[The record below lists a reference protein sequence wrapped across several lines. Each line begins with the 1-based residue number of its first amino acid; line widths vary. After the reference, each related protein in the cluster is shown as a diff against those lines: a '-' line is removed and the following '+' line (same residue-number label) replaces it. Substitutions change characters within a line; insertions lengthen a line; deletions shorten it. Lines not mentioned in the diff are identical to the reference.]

1 MTPTEPRILV
11 PMGDSGVGKR
21 FDRALTAMEDIADP
35 LARLDIVR
43 ERREEVERLEVRT
56 VAEARRAGA
65 TWRAIGALYGLSKQG
80 AQQRFR
86 PLLREDEAQAT
97 DSPEADT
104 GS

>member
-1 MTPTEPRILV
+1 
-11 PMGDSGVGKR
+11 MGDSGVGKR
-21 FDRALTAMEDIADP
+21 FDRALAAMEDIADP

-43 ERREEVERLEVRT
+43 ERREELERLEVRT